1 MANDAVE
8 EAKKKR
14 KADLEKYKS
23 REKGEIKA
31 QQDRLAN
38 YKKNK
43 LQSKSKLKPLINI

>member
-23 REKGEIKA
+23 REK
-31 QQDRLAN
+31 
-38 YKKNK
+38 
-43 LQSKSKLKPLINI
+43 

>member
-23 REKGEIKA
+23 R
-31 QQDRLAN
+31 
-38 YKKNK
+38 
-43 LQSKSKLKPLINI
+43 

>member
-23 REKGEIKA
+23 REKG
-31 QQDRLAN
+31 
-38 YKKNK
+38 
-43 LQSKSKLKPLINI
+43 